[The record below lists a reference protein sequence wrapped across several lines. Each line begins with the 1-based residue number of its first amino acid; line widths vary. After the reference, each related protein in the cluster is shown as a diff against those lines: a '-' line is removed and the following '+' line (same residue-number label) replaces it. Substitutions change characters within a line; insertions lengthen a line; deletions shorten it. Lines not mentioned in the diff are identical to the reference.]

1 MVTIRKRMKGRQVY
15 YYLEHTI
22 RKDKRV
28 EKKEK
33 YVGKTLPKNIEE
45 MKKKFLSE
53 IYREKWYSLLDEIK
67 KNFSKELKRMPKA
80 AREKEIET
88 FSIRFTYD
96 TQRIEGSKLTLRETA
111 ELIERNISPKAK
123 PLQDVKEAEAH
134 YKIFHEMLDY
144 KKDLSLQIIL
154 YWHKRLFESTK
165 PEIAGKIREHQIA
178 ISGSKFVPPFPAEIY
193 PLLREF
199 FRWYDK
205 NKKKLHPVELAA
217 LAHLKFVTIHP
228 FADGNGRISR
238 LMMNFILHKHGYPLL
253 DIPYERRANYY
264 NALERAQIKKM
275 DEIFLQWFLKRYVK
289 ENQRYLTLSTVLCTK
304 LFQF

>member
-1 MVTIRKRMKGRQVY
+1 MVTIRKRTKGRQVY

-123 PLQDVKEAEAH
+123 PLRDVKEAEAH

-165 PEIAGKIREHQIA
+165 PEIAGKIREHQVA

-217 LAHLKFVTIHP
+217 LVHLKFVTIHP

-238 LMMNFILHKHGYPLL
+238 LMMNFVLHKHGYPLL

-304 LFQF
+304 

>member
-1 MVTIRKRMKGRQVY
+1 MVTIRKRTKGRQVY

-165 PEIAGKIREHQIA
+165 PEIAGKIREHQVA

-217 LAHLKFVTIHP
+217 LVHLKFVTIHP

-238 LMMNFILHKHGYPLL
+238 LMMNFVLHKHGYPLL

>member
-123 PLQDVKEAEAH
+123 PLRDIKEAEAH

-165 PEIAGKIREHQIA
+165 PEIAGKIREHQVA

-238 LMMNFILHKHGYPLL
+238 LMMNFVLHKHGYPLL

-275 DEIFLQWFLKRYVK
+275 DEIFLQWFLKQYVK
-289 ENQRYLTLSTVLCTK
+289 ENQRYLTFSTILGTK
-304 LFQF
+304 